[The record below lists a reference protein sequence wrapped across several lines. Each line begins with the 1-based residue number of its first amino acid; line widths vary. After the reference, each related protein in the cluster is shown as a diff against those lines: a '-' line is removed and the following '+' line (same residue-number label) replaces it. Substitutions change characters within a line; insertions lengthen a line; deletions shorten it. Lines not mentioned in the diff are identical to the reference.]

1 VVIAVPL
8 NQVDDRLCAY
18 AESRVMGDRRE
29 SDQALATLG
38 LVADGQLTELGEAY
52 YLNRWVRQDEKGA
65 RQALADVLKELVV
78 VNTFCGAAAR
88 NQLPTEGA
96 IRLLK
101 RISKSSDEVSARR
114 WLELM
119 NRAGLVAYNRAGA
132 VVRILYRP
140 TELTDAAT
148 DATREGRRG
157 HLLDPTTP
165 FGNLLALRELIRG
178 AKGAIRWYEPHMP
191 PKVLEVLYREL
202 DPERVSEVRLLSGAA
217 NLFEDI
223 KDEFKRFR
231 TELGRKKVTIEW
243 RVLSKSDTFRHHDRF
258 FITTG
263 ISRNLPPLNTILSGS
278 TGEILPSEI
287 EAATFDQWWQRGT
300 NLLTTPLPASAA

>member
-1 VVIAVPL
+1 MIAVSL
-8 NQVDDRLCAY
+8 NQVDDRLCEY
-18 AESRVMGDRRE
+18 AEGSAAGDHGQC
-29 SDQALATLG
+29 DQTLATLG
-38 LVADGQLTELGEAY
+38 LVAGGQLTELGEAY
-52 YLNRWVRQDEKGA
+52 YLNRWVRQDERAAK
-65 RQALADVLKELVV
+65 QALADVLKKLVV

-119 NRAGLVAYNRAGA
+119 NRAGLVVYNRAGP

-140 TELTDAAT
+140 NELTDAAT
-148 DATREGRRG
+148 DASRERKRG
-157 HLLDPTTP
+157 HLLDPTTQ

-217 NLFEDI
+217 NLFEDC

-231 TELGRKKVTIEW
+231 SELGRKKVTIEW
-243 RVLSKSDTFRHHDRF
+243 RVLSKSDTFSHHDRF
-258 FITTG
+258 FITTA
-263 ISRNLPPLNTILSGS
+263 ISRNLPPLNTILAGS

-287 EAATFDQWWQRGT
+287 DAATFDQWWQKGT
-300 NLLTTPLPASAA
+300 DLLTTPLPASAA